1 MAAVTAPLSGVPTQV
16 RTRRLLLRPFRAED
30 AENFDALVMSS
41 IDHLLPWEPWAAH
54 EPHPLERRRRD
65 LADLGGQLQSGAAA
79 HYAIELPGCG
89 MLLGSAAL
97 VTGAAPDRIE
107 IGYWLG
113 VTHTGCGY
121 ATEAATALTHVALRQ
136 LGLPRLELW
145 ADARNLASNAVA
157 RRTGYRLDGTRPS
170 YRDHEGPPPL
180 MNVWLA
186 DAEWSPP
193 LDAKRA

>member
-1 MAAVTAPLSGVPTQV
+1 MAPLAGVPTEV
-16 RTRRLLLRPFRAED
+16 RTRRLLLRPFRSDD

-41 IDHLLPWEPWAAH
+41 IDHLLPWQPWAAD
-54 EPHPLERRRRD
+54 EPHPMAKRRRE
-65 LADLGGQLQSGAAA
+65 LADLGDQLRAGSEA

-107 IGYWLG
+107 LGYWLG

-121 ATEAATALTHVALRQ
+121 ATEAATALTHVALGR

-145 ADARNLASNAVA
+145 ADAQNLASNAVA
-157 RRTGYRLDGTRPS
+157 RRAGYRFDCTRPS
-170 YRDHEGPPPL
+170 YRDHDGPAPM
-180 MNVWLA
+180 MNVWIA
-186 DAEWSPP
+186 DAEWAAPRDP
-193 LDAKRA
+193 RRA